1 MPPPATLTPSPRPAD
16 AEGVK
21 DLIVLAS
28 YGETQFKIR
37 LEEKFQ
43 GRPLAATIVRPFV
56 KAFNKKG
63 KSNTSNVYKQRLEVE
78 TLERLEI
85 EGVAVDDL
93 SAAASSW
100 LPRDGM
106 RATLYFP
113 AAARPLGA
121 PKPALEQPEGEPYT
135 ELVKRVKMSVEQIAT
150 AEDLAW
156 SSKTLRPQDMVAFA
170 ALAKEYAPLNVVNLY
185 AYDNWIDDEALEA
198 LCPCFKLMP
207 KLTSLHLHNNEITSR
222 GCEFLAD
229 NPPVGRLKQLS
240 LWRNHIDGKGFDA
253 LGGAIGRGTLMLGM
267 LVIHYNKP
275 CLPSKDRLQDEC
287 DGKGVVLS
295 MS

>member
-1 MPPPATLTPSPRPAD
+1 LAPSPRPAN

-21 DLIVLAS
+21 DLVVLAS

-43 GRPLAATIVRPFV
+43 GRPLAATIVKPFV
-56 KAFNKKG
+56 KAFNKKA

-93 SAAASSW
+93 SAAASAW

-170 ALAKEYAPLNVVNLY
+170 ALAKEYGPLNVVNLY
-185 AYDNWIDDEALEA
+185 ACMRHTTPATRAVCRVRWL
-198 LCPCFKLMP
+198 
-207 KLTSLHLHNNEITSR
+207 S
-222 GCEFLAD
+222 
-229 NPPVGRLKQLS
+229 QLS
-240 LWRNHIDGKGFDA
+240 WRSWHVHMRCA
-253 LGGAIGRGTLMLGM
+253 RGTALW
-267 LVIHYNKP
+267 VP
-275 CLPSKDRLQDEC
+275 CPRAACAPLFPAR
-287 DGKGVVLS
+287 VRR
-295 MS
+295 